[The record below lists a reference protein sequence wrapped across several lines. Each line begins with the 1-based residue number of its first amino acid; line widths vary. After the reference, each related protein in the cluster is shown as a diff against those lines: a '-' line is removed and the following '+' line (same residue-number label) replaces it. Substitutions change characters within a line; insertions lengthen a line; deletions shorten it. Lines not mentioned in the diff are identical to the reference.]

1 MLVAACRAE
10 AGWFGWGSDDKESPA
25 GNVPTNASRRYH
37 MRISDQATEKEL
49 LMLFA
54 QKRAVSETLMVMR
67 NLSQEKATELARF
80 DKELED
86 KYGVKRD
93 ANYSFDQDKLT
104 LYEVIFK
111 QPAAADSKPAGD
123 TAAAASQPEK
133 KVYRQLKDA
142 EEARQ
147 LALLMTG
154 KKLTIEELRVFN
166 LVAREKQMEMDRLNV
181 VLGDKFSMSRDR
193 DYQYEPGTMRLY
205 EIVPLPRKSAAPAPQ
220 PRSAAAP
227 VAQPAR
233 TNAAPASAKPKPRP
247 TP

>member
-1 MLVAACRAE
+1 MLAAAFRAE

-49 LMLFA
+49 LTLFA

-67 NLSQEKATELARF
+67 NLSQEKSTELARF
-80 DKELED
+80 DKELET

-93 ANYSFDQDKLT
+93 GNYSFDQDKLT

-111 QPAAADSKPAGD
+111 QPPAADTKPAGD
-123 TAAAASQPEK
+123 TAAATQPEK

-142 EEARQ
+142 EEGRQ

-154 KKLTIEELRVFN
+154 KRLTIEELRVFN

-205 EIVPLPRKSAAPAPQ
+205 EIVPLPRKSTAPAPQ
-220 PRSAAAP
+220 TRPVAAP
-227 VAQPAR
+227 AAQPAR
-233 TNAAPASAKPKPRP
+233 TNAVPASAKPKPKL